1 MSIIKNIF
9 QNFRKP
15 KNSFM
20 GRCIVK
26 MMNQGHNRISLWCID
41 NFVKLS
47 GGETVLDIGC
57 GGGQNVANFIK
68 RTHGLVCGMDYSPTC
83 VDIASRKNKAA
94 ISQGRAS
101 IVEANVSNIPFD
113 DNRFDIVTAFET
125 IYFWNDIVE
134 NFKFNPQ
141 TMELTGEIDL
151 SSYAAPGLAV
161 PMFGSPFVHNGRL
174 YVTLNQTDMTFQP
187 ATEPQIELAVINTQ
201 TDKVER
207 VIYEKASGIGIG
219 AYTYGQQ
226 TFIDEKGDMYLMCTG
241 AYGMNPKYKTGI
253 LRIKKGETEFDPTY
267 NWVLNDQTIEGES
280 GKTVWLL
287 QSQYAGNGKMY
298 ATMDIP
304 SYWANP
310 TSPNWFTDKSLIS
323 VEMDI
328 YNKTVKKLPIPMTSS
343 FGGAVEKYKN
353 LIVFAINGR
362 NDVGFYTHNP
372 ATGETSSDA
381 VVKVDGA
388 PAYFHWFEN

>member
-125 IYFWNDIVE
+125 IYFWNDI
-134 NFKFNPQ
+134 
-141 TMELTGEIDL
+141 D
-151 SSYAAPGLAV
+151 
-161 PMFGSPFVHNGRL
+161 
-174 YVTLNQTDMTFQP
+174 
-187 ATEPQIELAVINTQ
+187 
-201 TDKVER
+201 
-207 VIYEKASGIGIG
+207 
-219 AYTYGQQ
+219 
-226 TFIDEKGDMYLMCTG
+226 
-241 AYGMNPKYKTGI
+241 
-253 LRIKKGETEFDPTY
+253 LRIYSPIEIQRMLEQAGFINVTY
-267 NWVLNDQTIEGES
+267 DISPES
-280 GKTVWLL
+280 
-287 QSQYAGNGKMY
+287 QSQRICVQ
-298 ATMDIP
+298 ATKQPMM
-304 SYWANP
+304 
-310 TSPNWFTDKSLIS
+310 K
-323 VEMDI
+323 
-328 YNKTVKKLPIPMTSS
+328 PID
-343 FGGAVEKYKN
+343 
-353 LIVFAINGR
+353 R
-362 NDVGFYTHNP
+362 
-372 ATGETSSDA
+372 
-381 VVKVDGA
+381 
-388 PAYFHWFEN
+388 

>member
-134 NFKFNPQ
+134 NFKEVLRVLKP
-141 TMELTGEIDL
+141 E
-151 SSYAAPGLAV
+151 
-161 PMFGSPFVHNGRL
+161 GR
-174 YVTLNQTDMTFQP
+174 
-187 ATEPQIELAVINTQ
+187 
-201 TDKVER
+201 
-207 VIYEKASGIGIG
+207 
-219 AYTYGQQ
+219 
-226 TFIDEKGDMYLMCTG
+226 
-241 AYGMNPKYKTGI
+241 
-253 LRIKKGETEFDPTY
+253 
-267 NWVLNDQTIEGES
+267 
-280 GKTVWLL
+280 
-287 QSQYAGNGKMY
+287 
-298 ATMDIP
+298 
-304 SYWANP
+304 
-310 TSPNWFTDKSLIS
+310 
-323 VEMDI
+323 
-328 YNKTVKKLPIPMTSS
+328 
-343 FGGAVEKYKN
+343 
-353 LIVFAINGR
+353 
-362 NDVGFYTHNP
+362 FYI
-372 ATGETSSDA
+372 
-381 VVKVDGA
+381 
-388 PAYFHWFEN
+388 

>member
-134 NFKFNPQ
+134 NFKEVLRVLKPEGRFYICN
-141 TMELTGEIDL
+141 EACSEEGN
-151 SSYAAPGLAV
+151 
-161 PMFGSPFVHNGRL
+161 VHARG
-174 YVTLNQTDMTFQP
+174 
-187 ATEPQIELAVINTQ
+187 
-201 TDKVER
+201 
-207 VIYEKASGIGIG
+207 
-219 AYTYGQQ
+219 
-226 TFIDEKGDMYLMCTG
+226 
-241 AYGMNPKYKTGI
+241 
-253 LRIKKGETEFDPTY
+253 
-267 NWVLNDQTIEGES
+267 
-280 GKTVWLL
+280 
-287 QSQYAGNGKMY
+287 
-298 ATMDIP
+298 
-304 SYWANP
+304 
-310 TSPNWFTDKSLIS
+310 
-323 VEMDI
+323 
-328 YNKTVKKLPIPMTSS
+328 
-343 FGGAVEKYKN
+343 
-353 LIVFAINGR
+353 
-362 NDVGFYTHNP
+362 
-372 ATGETSSDA
+372 
-381 VVKVDGA
+381 
-388 PAYFHWFEN
+388 

>member
-134 NFKFNPQ
+134 NFKEVLRVLNP
-141 TMELTGEIDL
+141 EGRFYICNEACSEEGNEKWVRNIDL
-151 SSYAAPGLAV
+151 RIY
-161 PMFGSPFVHNGRL
+161 SPIEIQRMLEQAGFIN
-174 YVTLNQTDMTFQP
+174 VTYDISP
-187 ATEPQIELAVINTQ
+187 
-201 TDKVER
+201 
-207 VIYEKASGIGIG
+207 
-219 AYTYGQQ
+219 
-226 TFIDEKGDMYLMCTG
+226 
-241 AYGMNPKYKTGI
+241 
-253 LRIKKGETEFDPTY
+253 
-267 NWVLNDQTIEGES
+267 ES
-280 GKTVWLL
+280 
-287 QSQYAGNGKMY
+287 QSQRICVQ
-298 ATMDIP
+298 ATKQPMM
-304 SYWANP
+304 
-310 TSPNWFTDKSLIS
+310 K
-323 VEMDI
+323 
-328 YNKTVKKLPIPMTSS
+328 PID
-343 FGGAVEKYKN
+343 
-353 LIVFAINGR
+353 R
-362 NDVGFYTHNP
+362 
-372 ATGETSSDA
+372 
-381 VVKVDGA
+381 
-388 PAYFHWFEN
+388 

>member
-47 GGETVLDIGC
+47 GGETVLDIVC

-134 NFKFNPQ
+134 NFKEVLRVLKPEGRFYICN
-141 TMELTGEIDL
+141 EACSEEGNEKWVRNIDL
-151 SSYAAPGLAV
+151 RIYSPIEIQRMLEQAGFINVTYDISPESQSQRICVQATKQ
-161 PMFGSPFVHNGRL
+161 PMMKPIHRL
-174 YVTLNQTDMTFQP
+174 VKRDSRYVSLINPVSTCTLGHCTTIESIAFTVGDDMET
-187 ATEPQIELAVINTQ
+187 LL
-201 TDKVER
+201 
-207 VIYEKASGIGIG
+207 
-219 AYTYGQQ
+219 TY
-226 TFIDEKGDMYLMCTG
+226 L
-241 AYGMNPKYKTGI
+241 
-253 LRIKKGETEFDPTY
+253 KGEMER
-267 NWVLNDQTIEGES
+267 E
-280 GKTVWLL
+280 
-287 QSQYAGNGKMY
+287 
-298 ATMDIP
+298 DIQ
-304 SYWANP
+304 
-310 TSPNWFTDKSLIS
+310 F
-323 VEMDI
+323 
-328 YNKTVKKLPIPMTSS
+328 
-343 FGGAVEKYKN
+343 KY
-353 LIVFAINGR
+353 
-362 NDVGFYTHNP
+362 
-372 ATGETSSDA
+372 
-381 VVKVDGA
+381 
-388 PAYFHWFEN
+388 